1 MINVFFLLQLFGVDW
16 DGFLFLEENVIEV
29 FDIRFFVSN
38 SDYVFL
44 IREVSLLNDIII
56 YGIDFYERIV

>member
-1 MINVFFLLQLFGVDW
+1 MINAFFLLQLYGVDW

-29 FDIRFFVSN
+29 FDIRCFVSN

-56 YGIDFYERIV
+56 YGIDFYKRIV